1 MELQELLD
9 RKEAALRDAV
19 ANGVQESLTLDFKL
33 ASEGEVIFKD
43 DGALTADGR
52 KVIAKILSAFSNS
65 AGGLVVFGVECK
77 PIDKVDCASKLVPL
91 SNFQRAH
98 SSLNSAVGDLLQPKN
113 SGIAVHSFASDIDP
127 SKGYII
133 VDVPR
138 SDRRP
143 HRSEAAKQKGY
154 FKRSGA
160 NSYEMEHYDIEDAF
174 RRQASPDLE
183 LEIRLHLAGMSGILH
198 TIEMSFWVRNMG
210 DVAADQTMLEIPD
223 PQGNTYSWPREN
235 GDTRLVTS
243 GRRIKYYTDSEF
255 VLHPGDDRQVAR
267 AQFKVIVDGQG
278 EQVLSV
284 EPNREVP
291 FERPLE
297 FELKA
302 KGMRN
307 IRAAFDFEDVE
318 LRDQPWLS
326 HRIIRQSRRF

>member
-1 MELQELLD
+1 MEIQELLV

-33 ASEGEVIFKD
+33 ASEGEVVFKE
-43 DGALTADGR
+43 DGTLTADGR

-65 AGGLVVFGVECK
+65 AGGLVIFGVECK
-77 PIDKVDCASKLVPL
+77 PVETVDCASRLVPV
-91 SNFQRAH
+91 NNYQRAH

-113 SGIAVHSFASDIDP
+113 SGIAVHAFASDDDP
-127 SKGYII
+127 LKGYLVI
-133 VDVPR
+133 DVPR

-154 FKRSGA
+154 FKRSGS

-183 LEIRLHLAGMSGILH
+183 LEIRLHRVAMSGVQH
-198 TIEMSFWVRNMG
+198 TIEMSFWVRNVG

-223 PQGNTYSWPREN
+223 PQGRTYEWPREN
-235 GDTRLVTS
+235 GETRLETS
-243 GRRIKYYTDSEF
+243 GSRIKYYTDVNF
-255 VLHPGDDRQVAR
+255 VLHPGDDRKVAR
-267 AQFKVIVDGQG
+267 ARFIVLVDGQS
-278 EQVLSV
+278 ERVLSV
-284 EPNREVP
+284 GPGREVP
-291 FERPLE
+291 FEKPLE

-307 IRAAFDFEDVE
+307 IRGVFDFKGVD
-318 LRDQPWLS
+318 LIGRPWLTGM
-326 HRIIRQSRRF
+326 IIKQSRRF